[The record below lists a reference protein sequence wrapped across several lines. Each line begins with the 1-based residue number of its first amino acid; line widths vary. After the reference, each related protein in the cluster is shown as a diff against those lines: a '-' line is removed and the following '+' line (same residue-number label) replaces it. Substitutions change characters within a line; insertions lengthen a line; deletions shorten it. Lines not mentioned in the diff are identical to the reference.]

1 MPFNG
6 LAVRPPVAP
15 MLARLRRDLPL
26 GDFLYEPKWDG
37 FRAIAFRDCDEI
49 EIQSRH
55 ERPLARYFP
64 DIVQAVRGLP
74 HPQLVVDGEI
84 LVPRGDRFDFEA
96 LMLRTHPAA
105 SRVADLAAAAPATF
119 VAFDLLADGSGS
131 LLASPFGER
140 RARLQQLALTG
151 DHIRLT
157 PATDN
162 PGLAARWLDGH
173 TTAGI
178 DGVIA
183 KDRNAAYEPGRRA
196 MIKVKLERTVDC
208 VVAGLR
214 VFLDGSI
221 ASLLLGLY
229 DSTGVLRH
237 VGVCAAF
244 SGRRRQELSDELQA
258 RVVPLGR
265 HPWSAGFGL
274 ERSPIGRLKGAA
286 GRWEP
291 GMTMDWIPIEP
302 LVAEVAYTA
311 VDGRRFR
318 HPAQFRRWRPDR
330 DPVSCTLEQLD

>member
-1 MPFNG
+1 MLFNA

-15 MLARLRRDLPL
+15 MLARLSRDLPL
-26 GDFLYEPKWDG
+26 GDYVYEPKWDG
-37 FRAIAFRDCDEI
+37 FRAIAFRNGDEI

-55 ERPLARYFP
+55 ERPFARYFP
-64 DIVQAVRGLP
+64 DVVRAFRGLE

-84 LVPRGDRFDFEA
+84 LVHRGGSFDFET

-105 SRVADLAAAAPATF
+105 SRVGDLAATNPATF
-119 VAFDLLADGSGS
+119 VAFDLLADDSGS
-131 LLASPFGER
+131 LVALPFGER
-140 RARLQQLALTG
+140 RERLEQLGLSG
-151 DHIRLT
+151 DHVRLT
-157 PATDN
+157 PATDD
-162 PGLAARWLDGH
+162 PELAARWLH
-173 TTAGI
+173 RQRTAGI

-183 KDRNAAYEPGRRA
+183 KDRRAPYEPGRRS

-214 VFLDGSI
+214 VFPDGGV

-229 DSTGVLRH
+229 DGNRRLRH

-244 SGRRRQELSDELQA
+244 SGRRRKELADELHA
-258 RVVPLGR
+258 RVVALGR

-291 GMTMDWIPIEP
+291 GMTLDWIPIDP
-302 LVAEVAYTA
+302 LVAEISYTA
-311 VDGRRFR
+311 VDGQRFR

-330 DPVSCTLEQLD
+330 EPASCTFEQLA